1 MKKAV
6 ALAVAVTLM
15 CLLSGCE
22 NPKPVAELT
31 CKDDPTGRSKEE
43 QMAIGDACFRGGSFK
58 KSSGKVW

>member
-6 ALAVAVTLM
+6 ALAMTLM
-15 CLLSGCE
+15 CLLSGCD
-22 NPKPVAELT
+22 NSKPVKELT

-58 KSSGKVW
+58 KSSGRMW

>member
-1 MKKAV
+1 MKKTV
-6 ALAVAVTLM
+6 ALAVTLM
-15 CLLSGCE
+15 CLLSGCD
-22 NPKPVAELT
+22 NPKPVAALT